1 MMTLNCVTKC
11 QKHSKD
17 ARNERIIPGVSAG
30 VLEIPDNCD
39 HDEDVA
45 HCAEQRDDAVQHEEG
60 DLHLGQEDQKLVR
73 AQAGVVQGGAVHVF
87 LKLYYG

>member
-1 MMTLNCVTKC
+1 MRNNCKV
-11 QKHSKD
+11 
-17 ARNERIIPGVSAG
+17 APNECTITGVSAG

-45 HCAEQRDDAVQHEEG
+45 HCAKQRDDAVQHEEG

-73 AQAGVVQGGAVHVF
+73 AQAGVV
-87 LKLYYG
+87 

>member
-11 QKHSKD
+11 EKHSKD
-17 ARNERIIPGVSAG
+17 ARNERIIPVVSAG

-45 HCAEQRDDAVQHEEG
+45 HCAEQRDDAVQHQEG
-60 DLHLGQEDQKLVR
+60 DLHLGEEDQQLVR
-73 AQAGVVQGGAVHVF
+73 ARACVLQGGAVHLC
-87 LKLYYG
+87 LK